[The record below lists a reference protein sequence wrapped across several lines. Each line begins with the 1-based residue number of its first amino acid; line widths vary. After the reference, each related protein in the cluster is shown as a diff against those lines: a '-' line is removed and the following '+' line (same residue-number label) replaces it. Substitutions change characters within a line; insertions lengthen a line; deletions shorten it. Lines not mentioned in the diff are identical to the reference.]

1 VIDLLY
7 KHHETS
13 LGAEAMTMTNTVRI
27 FLSTYFRPAPGESAL
42 SIGQILVAGIV
53 ATGAVFAAAVAL
65 GLALYYV

>member
-1 VIDLLY
+1 
-7 KHHETS
+7 
-13 LGAEAMTMTNTVRI
+13 MTMTNTVRI